1 MVGVFELFAAGC
13 RSPGR
18 SFSGRDEL
26 FALKSDGA
34 GITYTYIYI
43 YIFFFIFIFIGVY
56 MYVYIY
62 IYLYI
67 YIFRYRYAAVNFSD
81 WVFTAVC
88 CWQWYLCFW

>member
-43 YIFFFIFIFIGVY
+43 FFSL
-56 MYVYIY
+56 
-62 IYLYI
+62 YLYL
-67 YIFRYRYAAVNFSD
+67 
-81 WVFTAVC
+81 
-88 CWQWYLCFW
+88 YL

>member
-26 FALKSDGA
+26 LALKSDGA

-43 YIFFFIFIFIGVY
+43 FFFFIFIFIFIGVY
-56 MYVYIY
+56 ICIY
-62 IYLYI
+62 IFLYI
-67 YIFRYRYAAVNFSD
+67 YRYRYAAVNFSD

>member
-43 YIFFFIFIFIGVY
+43 FFFIFIFIFIGVY
-56 MYVYIY
+56 ICIYIY
-62 IYLYI
+62 ISLYL
-67 YIFRYRYAAVNFSD
+67 
-81 WVFTAVC
+81 
-88 CWQWYLCFW
+88 